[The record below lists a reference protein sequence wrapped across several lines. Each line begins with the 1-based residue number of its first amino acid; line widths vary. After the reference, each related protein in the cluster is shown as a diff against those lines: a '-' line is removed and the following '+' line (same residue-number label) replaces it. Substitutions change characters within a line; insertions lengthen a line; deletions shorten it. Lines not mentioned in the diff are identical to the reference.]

1 MEDWENKDNNI
12 VDGQI
17 RMEELLTNEVDDN
30 SQEEFFGPIDGQ
42 ISIDDF
48 VSSNQNTNNKQL
60 KNFDEN
66 NPKVNNSEKIVECN
80 TTESIDLSYKSNKKI
95 LPIINEDVSTSEIN
109 NEEDDNIVVD
119 DKNIANLNEHE
130 YNVKL
135 PPTEVKEEYKDEDT
149 SNNSSIDFKQD
160 SVGEE
165 NNYDMQEALEE
176 EGITLNEISDDK
188 IEEEMP
194 TEQNIEDNTINNDLI
209 KPIHKHKPK
218 LTKGDDFNKVEID
231 DDLRDFVNQQGDKTI
246 EESIENNNSQNN
258 ESNLFCDI
266 HKIKI
271 KEKKMAGEYNSTG
284 GTTIDGLL
292 FKTIDEVLH
301 ESMIPYSEHVILDR
315 ALPRVEDG
323 LKPVQRRILY
333 SMLELGV
340 TPDKPYRKSA
350 RIVGDCMGKYHPH
363 GDSSVYDAM
372 VKLAQPFNTN
382 GLLVDGHGNFG
393 SIDGDNAAAMRYTEA
408 RLTPLA
414 LELLRDLDKDT
425 VKWNLNFDDTQKE
438 PDILPGRYPNLL
450 VNGCQGIAVG
460 LATNIPP
467 HNLGE
472 VIDGVVAYIDN
483 NRISLKEMLKIIK
496 GPDFPTGAYITNGT
510 DLEQIYSTGKGKL
523 TIRAKFHIETQGDKN
538 NIVIT
543 ELPYQVN
550 KVALLQKIAT
560 LRDEK
565 KELACINDIRDES
578 DRTGIRAVIK
588 LKKDAN
594 VNKVIEILLKSTNMQ
609 TTFGVN
615 MVAIADGKPKQ
626 MGLMEIISYYVEYQR
641 QIIYRR
647 SKFEC
652 EQAKEREHILSG
664 LLIAIKNINE
674 VIRIIKTSKNTTEAK
689 ERLRAKFVLSE
700 RQAQAIMDMRLSRLT
715 NLEVNKL
722 EEEIKALRELIKNLT
737 AIIASKKLQFEIVK
751 KEILAIKRNYKRER
765 QTEIFKSEDKL
776 RVPRDTDEEEVKEVI
791 VATNALNNIKSIG
804 RKYYNMAQKEF
815 TDNSTLNEVHT
826 KLIKINSDKNLLIFT
841 NLGNCYKVKVSS
853 LTESRFKDKGVP
865 YQKAIPNMLSNELIV
880 GMIPESLQDVSLMF
894 VTKTGMLKKSSI
906 NEYKISK
913 SSFPAIKLKDKDE
926 VLNVDV
932 ALNSTLLLLTKQGM
946 TLNVKLDDVADIG
959 RVSMGVIGINLNS
972 GDEVV
977 FGDFVADKKYLT
989 FVSDTGIIK
998 KVAIKEFEPSSRN
1011 RKGVKVIGVDGGKYV
1026 MTATIDDN
1034 ATIIADN
1041 GEYQYKQVC
1050 NCSVD
1055 TRTSKG
1061 KPIGKKK
1068 GKLNNAYVYNLI

>member
-66 NPKVNNSEKIVECN
+66 NQEVNNSEKIVECN
-80 TTESIDLSYKSNKKI
+80 TTESIDSSYKSNKKI
-95 LPIINEDVSTSEIN
+95 LPIINEDVSTSDIDDK
-109 NEEDDNIVVD
+109 EDDNIIVD
-119 DKNIANLNEHE
+119 DKNIVNLNEHE

-149 SNNSSIDFKQD
+149 SNNTSIDFKQD

-165 NNYDMQEALEE
+165 NNYNMQEPLEE

-188 IEEEMP
+188 IEEEIP
-194 TEQNIEDNTINNDLI
+194 IEQNIENSKIDNDLI

-218 LTKGDDFNKVEID
+218 LAKGDDSNKVEID

-496 GPDFPTGAYITNGT
+496 GPDFPTGAYVTNGT

-652 EQAKEREHILSG
+652 EQANER
-664 LLIAIKNINE
+664 
-674 VIRIIKTSKNTTEAK
+674 
-689 ERLRAKFVLSE
+689 
-700 RQAQAIMDMRLSRLT
+700 
-715 NLEVNKL
+715 
-722 EEEIKALRELIKNLT
+722 
-737 AIIASKKLQFEIVK
+737 
-751 KEILAIKRNYKRER
+751 
-765 QTEIFKSEDKL
+765 
-776 RVPRDTDEEEVKEVI
+776 
-791 VATNALNNIKSIG
+791 
-804 RKYYNMAQKEF
+804 
-815 TDNSTLNEVHT
+815 
-826 KLIKINSDKNLLIFT
+826 
-841 NLGNCYKVKVSS
+841 
-853 LTESRFKDKGVP
+853 
-865 YQKAIPNMLSNELIV
+865 
-880 GMIPESLQDVSLMF
+880 
-894 VTKTGMLKKSSI
+894 
-906 NEYKISK
+906 
-913 SSFPAIKLKDKDE
+913 
-926 VLNVDV
+926 
-932 ALNSTLLLLTKQGM
+932 
-946 TLNVKLDDVADIG
+946 
-959 RVSMGVIGINLNS
+959 
-972 GDEVV
+972 
-977 FGDFVADKKYLT
+977 
-989 FVSDTGIIK
+989 
-998 KVAIKEFEPSSRN
+998 
-1011 RKGVKVIGVDGGKYV
+1011 
-1026 MTATIDDN
+1026 
-1034 ATIIADN
+1034 
-1041 GEYQYKQVC
+1041 
-1050 NCSVD
+1050 
-1055 TRTSKG
+1055 
-1061 KPIGKKK
+1061 
-1068 GKLNNAYVYNLI
+1068 